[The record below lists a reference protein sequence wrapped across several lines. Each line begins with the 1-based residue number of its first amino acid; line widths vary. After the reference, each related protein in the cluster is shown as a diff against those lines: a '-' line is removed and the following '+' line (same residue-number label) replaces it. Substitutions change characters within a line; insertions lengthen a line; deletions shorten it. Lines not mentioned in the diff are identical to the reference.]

1 VGTQRVGLRISRLR
15 DVPLTCAPQMRFA
28 ERAESAPRRSA
39 ARFEFQV
46 DTKVDSARCGRWVP
60 HADPPRHPCVVR
72 PFPYDAGEFP
82 YGRRS
87 KVGSRPLHFL
97 CVPVARTPTRP
108 RAPAAGAP
116 ARYGARN
123 RRPTCATGSI
133 GGSATA
139 PCGRPT
145 PWRPACPPRTASY
158 SHSDNNRSAPLSA
171 YAQRATGCRL

>member
-15 DVPLTCAPQMRFA
+15 GVPLTCAPQMRFA

-46 DTKVDSARCGRWVP
+46 DMKVDSARCGRWVP

-72 PFPYDAGEFP
+72 PFAVVPYAGEFP

-116 ARYGARN
+116 ARGTGGRHAR
-123 RRPTCATGSI
+123 PAV